1 MYPNSS
7 SFLHN
12 YLIHLLP
19 DKNGFG
25 EKNSEK
31 RKMKRSVKIIVIF
44 ALIVFAGFKGYSQTV
59 TQKVDSLQQRT
70 REKERQNLGESD
82 EQKAKGNAYG
92 QTKMNNAS
100 KSVKQVKGKRPD
112 MSKAKGAR
120 PPVIVRPSGSGI
132 PKGVGRPGGVGRKG
146 GR

>member
-1 MYPNSS
+1 MGKR
-7 SFLHN
+7 
-12 YLIHLLP
+12 I
-19 DKNGFG
+19 
-25 EKNSEK
+25 SEI
-31 RKMKRSVKIIVIF
+31 RKMERSVKIIIMVL
-44 ALIVFAGFKGYSQTV
+44 ALILFAGFKGYSQTV
-59 TQKVDSLQQRT
+59 TQKTDSLQMRT
-70 REKERQNLGESD
+70 REKERQTLVEGD
-82 EQKAKGNAYG
+82 DQKANGNAYG